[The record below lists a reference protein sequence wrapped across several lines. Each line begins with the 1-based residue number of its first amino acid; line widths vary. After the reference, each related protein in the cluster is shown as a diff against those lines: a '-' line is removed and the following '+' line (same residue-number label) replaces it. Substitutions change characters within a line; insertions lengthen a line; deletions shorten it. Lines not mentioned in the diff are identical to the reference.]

1 MPFAGSP
8 ENDLARAGHTSAEA
22 WAGFFIIVK
31 WPRPFYDRCIFG
43 SMHVGARAS
52 AKVAKAAKMAAKPRP
67 IASAE

>member
-1 MPFAGSP
+1 MISQEPVIHPWKHG
-8 ENDLARAGHTSAEA
+8 
-22 WAGFFIIVK
+22 AGFFIIVK
-31 WPRPFYDRCIFG
+31 WSRPFYDRCIFG